1 MNKILVVIVTA
12 LILNACGF
20 KLASK
25 ADLAPM
31 FDKTSISYEAGAD
44 IMADVVISQFKAN
57 NIQIVEAEAA
67 TAHLTILYETKN
79 KEILSVDENGKVREY
94 ELILQ
99 IGIHLKDETGKTV
112 IKNQNIRLSRDF
124 LFEIDDVLGKS
135 SEREQ
140 IYQEMREDIARLIVY
155 RLQAIKSLQ
164 KQDNN

>member
-1 MNKILVVIVTA
+1 MKKILLVIVAA

-20 KLASK
+20 KLATK

-31 FDKTSISYEAGAD
+31 FAKTSVSYETDAD
-44 IMADVVISQFKAN
+44 VMANVVISQFKAN
-57 NIQIVEAEAA
+57 DIQIVGAEEA
-67 TAHLTILYETKN
+67 TADLTILYETKN
-79 KEILSVDENGKVREY
+79 KEILSVDEKGKVREY

-99 IGIHLKDETGKTV
+99 VGIRLTDETGKAL

-124 LFEIDDVLGKS
+124 LFEIDDVLGKT

-155 RLQAIKSLQ
+155 RLQAI
-164 KQDNN
+164 

>member
-1 MNKILVVIVTA
+1 MNKIFVVIVAT
-12 LILNACGF
+12 LMLNACGF
-20 KLASK
+20 KLATK

-31 FDKTSISYEAGAD
+31 FNKTSISHEAGAD
-44 IMADVVISQFKAN
+44 VMADAVVSQFRAN
-57 NIQIVEAEAA
+57 EIEIVGADVA
-67 TAHLTILYETKN
+67 TAHLTVLYETKN

-99 IGIHLKDETGKTV
+99 IGINLQDETGKNL

-155 RLQAIKSLQ
+155 RLQAIKSVQ
-164 KQDNN
+164 TQAEN

>member
-12 LILNACGF
+12 LMLNACGF

-31 FDKTSISYEAGAD
+31 FDKTSISHQAGAD
-44 IMADVVISQFKAN
+44 VMANVVVSQFKAN
-57 NIQIVEAEAA
+57 EIEIVEPEAA

-99 IGIHLKDETGKTV
+99 IGIQLEDETGRTV

-155 RLQAIKSLQ
+155 RLQAIQSSQ
-164 KQDNN
+164 